1 MPLEQIKIQNFQSHK
16 NTELNLNSGINAIT
30 GSSDVGKSSITRA
43 IYWVLTNR
51 PTGTAFQ
58 SYWAEKEGTAVE
70 LVFDGTSVKRIR
82 SKSKNSYKLGK
93 TARGDESFDV
103 VKTDVPEEISN
114 FLNLSDV
121 NIQNQHD
128 KYFLLQDSAGEV
140 AKKLNSV
147 ANLEIID
154 FALKEVNS
162 DISQNS
168 GRINNTEVEI
178 YELKNKLEGFNH
190 LDRIESLLKKLSTQI
205 AEQEEIEITLC
216 NLHDLIGG
224 IEAVEEDLQN
234 LDSWLNIENDM
245 QPMLK
250 NIELFKSTAIEINS
264 LQKLIES
271 IEQAIQ
277 EIDFFTEYV
286 KCEPEINK
294 LLELISEHRIVS
306 NEIQSLQEL
315 SQTIDKIENEIE
327 QISEYIKCE
336 PEVEKLLELILEY
349 RIGGQN
355 IKAISKLSAEISII
369 VKSIESLDETISK
382 ATNDAV
388 RIISENKLC
397 PLCGGSITKNALEH
411 IRSWL

>member
-58 SYWAEKEGTAVE
+58 SYWANKEGTTIE
-70 LVFDGTSVKRIR
+70 LVLDGVPVKRIR
-82 SKSKNSYKLGK
+82 SKAKNSYELGK
-93 TARGDESFDV
+93 TKFDV
-103 VKTDVPEEISN
+103 VKTDVPEEVLQ

-178 YELKNKLEGFNH
+178 YELKNKLEGFKH
-190 LDRIESLLKKLSTQI
+190 LDGIESLLKKLSTQI

-234 LDSWLNIENDM
+234 LDLWLNIENDM
-245 QPMLK
+245 QPLLK
-250 NIELFKSTAIEINS
+250 KIDLFQSTTSETNS
-264 LQKLIES
+264 LQKLIGSIRS
-271 IEQAIQ
+271 IEV
-277 EIDFFTEYV
+277 EINQISEYV
-286 KCEPEINK
+286 KCEPEVET
-294 LLELISEHRIVS
+294 LLS
-306 NEIQSLQEL
+306 
-315 SQTIDKIENEIE
+315 
-327 QISEYIKCE
+327 QISEYKKVSQEIRFIH
-336 PEVEKLLELILEY
+336 KLCLEI
-349 RIGGQN
+349 
-355 IKAISKLSAEISII
+355 AIVAD
-369 VKSIESLDETISK
+369 SIEQQDEAISK
-382 ATNDAV
+382 ATDTAV
-388 RIISENKLC
+388 NIISKNKLC
-397 PLCGGSITKNALEH
+397 PLCGSNINENALEH

>member
-58 SYWAEKEGTAVE
+58 SYWANKEGTTIE
-70 LVFDGTSVKRIR
+70 LVLDGVPVKRIR
-82 SKSKNSYKLGK
+82 SKAKNSYELGK
-93 TARGDESFDV
+93 TKFDV
-103 VKTDVPEEISN
+103 VKTDVPEEVLQ

-178 YELKNKLEGFNH
+178 YELKNKLEGFKH
-190 LDRIESLLKKLSTQI
+190 LDGIESLLKKLSTQI

-234 LDSWLNIENDM
+234 LDLWLNIENDM
-245 QPMLK
+245 RPLLE
-250 NIELFKSTAIEINS
+250 NIEQFRVITNEIHS
-264 LQKLIES
+264 LQKLCQSIES
-271 IEQAIQ
+271 IEV
-277 EIDFFTEYV
+277 EIDQISEYV
-286 KCEPEINK
+286 KCEPE
-294 LLELISEHRIVS
+294 V
-306 NEIQSLQEL
+306 EILL
-315 SQTIDKIENEIE
+315 SQ
-327 QISEYIKCE
+327 
-336 PEVEKLLELILEY
+336 ILEY
-349 RIGGQN
+349 RTVLQE
-355 IKAISKLSAEISII
+355 IKSISKLCLEIAI
-369 VKSIESLDETISK
+369 VADSIEQLDETISK
-382 ATNDAV
+382 ATDEAV
-388 RIISENKLC
+388 NIISENKLC
-397 PLCGGSITKNALEH
+397 PLCGNEITDNAIEH
-411 IRSWL
+411 VRSWL

>member
-1 MPLEQIKIQNFQSHK
+1 MPLEQIKITNFQSHK

-58 SYWAEKEGTAVE
+58 SYWADKDGTTVE

-82 SKSKNSYKLGK
+82 SKTKNSYELGK
-93 TARGDESFDV
+93 MKFDV
-103 VKTDVPEEISN
+103 VKTDVPEEVLK

-168 GRINNTEVEI
+168 GKINNTEVEI
-178 YELKNKLEGFNH
+178 YELKNKLEGFKH
-190 LDRIESLLKKLSTQI
+190 LDKVENLLSELSGQI
-205 AEQEEIEITLC
+205 SEQEGIEIILC
-216 NLHDLIGG
+216 DLIDLIGG
-224 IEAVEEDLQN
+224 ISTVEEDLQN
-234 LDSWLNIENDM
+234 LDSWLKIEFDM
-245 QPMLK
+245 QPILE
-250 NIELFKSTAIEINS
+250 NIELFTSTTTEIES
-264 LQKLIES
+264 LQKLTQSIEQAVQEIALITKYVQCEPIVDKLLGLISEYRIISQETKSLQNLTRTIES
-271 IEQAIQ
+271 IET
-277 EIDFFTEYV
+277 EIEQITEYT
-286 KCEPEINK
+286 KCEPEI
-294 LLELISEHRIVS
+294 
-306 NEIQSLQEL
+306 
-315 SQTIDKIENEIE
+315 
-327 QISEYIKCE
+327 
-336 PEVEKLLELILEY
+336 EKLLGLILEY
-349 RIGGQN
+349 RTVSQK
-355 IKAISKLSAEISII
+355 IKSISKLSTEIAII
-369 VKSIESLDETISK
+369 VKSIESLDGTISD
-382 ATNDAV
+382 AINDAV
-388 RIISENKLC
+388 QIISENKLC

>member
-271 IEQAIQ
+271 IRSIEV
-277 EIDFFTEYV
+277 EINQISEYV
-286 KCEPEINK
+286 KCEPEVET
-294 LLELISEHRIVS
+294 LLS
-306 NEIQSLQEL
+306 
-315 SQTIDKIENEIE
+315 
-327 QISEYIKCE
+327 QISEYKKVSQEIRFIH
-336 PEVEKLLELILEY
+336 KLCLEI
-349 RIGGQN
+349 
-355 IKAISKLSAEISII
+355 AI
-369 VKSIESLDETISK
+369 VVDSIEQLDENISK

-397 PLCGGSITKNALEH
+397 PLCGNKITDNAITH
-411 IRSWL
+411 IRSWV

>member
-1 MPLEQIKIQNFQSHK
+1 LGRKRNCETGKADELMPLEQINIQNFQSHK

-58 SYWAEKEGTAVE
+58 SYWADKEGTTVE
-70 LVFDGTSVKRIR
+70 LKFDVTSVKRIR
-82 SKSKNSYKLGK
+82 SKTKNSYELGK
-93 TARGDESFDV
+93 TKFDV
-103 VKTDVPEEISN
+103 VKTDVPEEVLQ

-234 LDSWLNIENDM
+234 LDLWLNIENDM
-245 QPMLK
+245 QPLLK
-250 NIELFKSTAIEINS
+250 KIDLFQSTTTEINS

-271 IEQAIQ
+271 IRSIEV
-277 EIDFFTEYV
+277 EINQISEYV
-286 KCEPEINK
+286 KCEPEVET
-294 LLELISEHRIVS
+294 LLS
-306 NEIQSLQEL
+306 
-315 SQTIDKIENEIE
+315 
-327 QISEYIKCE
+327 QISEYKKVSQEIRFIH
-336 PEVEKLLELILEY
+336 KLCLEI
-349 RIGGQN
+349 
-355 IKAISKLSAEISII
+355 AI
-369 VKSIESLDETISK
+369 VVDSIEQLDENISK

-397 PLCGGSITKNALEH
+397 PLCGNKITDNAITH
-411 IRSWL
+411 IRSWV

>member
-58 SYWAEKEGTAVE
+58 SYWANKEGTTIE
-70 LVFDGTSVKRIR
+70 LVLDGVPVKRIR
-82 SKSKNSYKLGK
+82 SKAKNSYELGK
-93 TARGDESFDV
+93 TKFDV
-103 VKTDVPEEISN
+103 VKTDVPEEVLQ

-178 YELKNKLEGFNH
+178 YELKNKLEGFKH
-190 LDRIESLLKKLSTQI
+190 LDGIESLLKKLSTQI

-234 LDSWLNIENDM
+234 LDLWLNIENDM
-245 QPMLK
+245 RPLLK
-250 NIELFKSTAIEINS
+250 KIDLFQSTTIEIES
-264 LQKLIES
+264 MQKLCQS
-271 IEQAIQ
+271 IEFIET
-277 EIDFFTEYV
+277 EID
-286 KCEPEINK
+286 
-294 LLELISEHRIVS
+294 S
-306 NEIQSLQEL
+306 
-315 SQTIDKIENEIE
+315 
-327 QISEYIKCE
+327 ISEYIKCE
-336 PEVEKLLELILEY
+336 PEVAKLLELISEY
-349 RIGGQN
+349 KTVSQE
-355 IKAISKLSAEISII
+355 IKTILKLSAEIAII
-369 VKSIESLDETISK
+369 VKSIDSLDATIFEATNEAVNIISK
-382 ATNDAV
+382 
-388 RIISENKLC
+388 NKLC

>member
-1 MPLEQIKIQNFQSHK
+1 MPLEQINIQNFQSHK

-58 SYWAEKEGTAVE
+58 SYWADKEGTTVE
-70 LVFDGTSVKRIR
+70 LKFDVTSVKRIR
-82 SKSKNSYKLGK
+82 SKTKNSYELGK
-93 TARGDESFDV
+93 TKFDV
-103 VKTDVPEEISN
+103 VKTDVPEEVLQ

-234 LDSWLNIENDM
+234 LDLWLNIENDM
-245 QPMLK
+245 QPLLK
-250 NIELFKSTAIEINS
+250 KIDLFQSTTTEINS

-271 IEQAIQ
+271 IRSIEV
-277 EIDFFTEYV
+277 EINQISEYV
-286 KCEPEINK
+286 KCEPEVET
-294 LLELISEHRIVS
+294 LLS
-306 NEIQSLQEL
+306 
-315 SQTIDKIENEIE
+315 
-327 QISEYIKCE
+327 QISEYKKVSQEIRFIH
-336 PEVEKLLELILEY
+336 KLCLEI
-349 RIGGQN
+349 
-355 IKAISKLSAEISII
+355 AI
-369 VKSIESLDETISK
+369 VVDSIEQLDENISK
-382 ATNDAV
+382 ATDKAV
-388 RIISENKLC
+388 NIISKNNLC
-397 PLCGGSITKNALEH
+397 PLCGSNITNDALEH